1 MRNEKGQFVVG
12 NSGKP
17 LGAKDKIKPQ
27 VLKTIIKRLEKENK
41 NLIIENEILRNDLKE
56 LKRK

>member
-27 VLKTIIKRLEKENK
+27 VLKAIIKRLEKENK
-41 NLIIENEILRNDLKE
+41 NLIIENEILKS
-56 LKRK
+56 KIAIK

>member
-1 MRNEKGQFVVG
+1 MIFKNILELLENELERRQER
-12 NSGKP
+12 
-17 LGAKDKIKPQ
+17 AKEFYGMFCQ
-27 VLKTIIKRLEKENK
+27 LEKENK